1 MISLDQAISALW
13 PNKVMI
19 LPVAIRRQ
27 ARHQGR
33 GTDGH
38 ERPVARSPRRVLIV
52 AVPPVRTLDL
62 FGPVEVFGDANR
74 VHGGDPAYEVNIIS
88 SGPERVVLSH
98 MGTPL
103 NTDQTYREC
112 QKPIDTLLVAGFDF
126 RHEMRFEQ
134 DFLSWRREQCGKSR
148 RFGSV
153 CTGAFVLAAA
163 GLLGGRRATT
173 HWNWC
178 DELARDY
185 PSVTVDRDPIYVRD
199 GNCYTS
205 AGVTAGIDLALGLVE
220 EDLGR
225 PVALKVAQ
233 IMVVFLRRSGGQSQF
248 STTLA
253 AQTRENRPLG
263 DLLAWLP
270 DNIRRDLTVESL
282 ARRAAMSPRNFA
294 RLFQQNVGKTPA
306 RHIEDLRLEVARR
319 QLELTILSL
328 EEVADAS
335 GFASSETLRRMF
347 RRRLGVTPGQ
357 YRASF
362 GRRSAE

>member
-1 MISLDQAISALW
+1 M
-13 PNKVMI
+13 
-19 LPVAIRRQ
+19 
-27 ARHQGR
+27 
-33 GTDGH
+33 
-38 ERPVARSPRRVLIV
+38 
-52 AVPPVRTLDL
+52 
-62 FGPVEVFGDANR
+62 
-74 VHGGDPAYEVNIIS
+74 
-88 SGPERVVLSH
+88 
-98 MGTPL
+98 
-103 NTDQTYREC
+103 
-112 QKPIDTLLVAGFDF
+112 
-126 RHEMRFEQ
+126 
-134 DFLSWRREQCGKSR
+134 
-148 RFGSV
+148 
-153 CTGAFVLAAA
+153 LAAA
-163 GLLGGRRATT
+163 GLLDGRRATT

-185 PSVTVDRDPIYVRD
+185 PLVTVDRDPIYVRD

-205 AGVTAGIDLALGLVE
+205 AGVTAGIDLALALVE

-248 STTLA
+248 STTLV

-270 DNIRRDLTVESL
+270 DNIRRDLTVDSL

-306 RHIEDLRLEVARR
+306 RHIEDLRLEAARR

-362 GRRSAE
+362 GQRCAE

>member
-1 MISLDQAISALW
+1 M
-13 PNKVMI
+13 
-19 LPVAIRRQ
+19 RRQ
-27 ARHQGR
+27 ARHKAIGI
-33 GTDGH
+33 DGH
-38 ERPVARSPRRVLIV
+38 ARPVAQSPRRVVIV

-74 VHGGDPAYEVNIIS
+74 VHGGEPAYDVHIIS
-88 SGPERVVLSH
+88 SGPERVVLGH
-98 MGTPL
+98 LGTPL
-103 NTDQTYREC
+103 NADQTYREC
-112 QKPIDTLLVAGFDF
+112 VGPIDTLLVAGYDN
-126 RHEMRFEQ
+126 REEIKFEQ
-134 DFLSWRREQCGKSR
+134 DFLTWLKEHSGRSR
-148 RFGSV
+148 RFGSI

-163 GLLGGRRATT
+163 GLLDGRRATT

-178 DELARDY
+178 EDLARDY
-185 PSVTVDRDPIYVRD
+185 PAVTVERDPIYVRD

-205 AGVTAGIDLALGLVE
+205 AGVTAGIDLALALVE

-253 AQTRENRPLG
+253 AQAGANRPLG

-270 DNIRRDLTVESL
+270 DNVRGDLTVDSL

-294 RLFQQNVGKTPA
+294 RLFQQDVGKTPA

-319 QLELTILSL
+319 QLELTALSL
-328 EEVADAS
+328 EQVADAS
-335 GFASSETLRRMF
+335 GFGSAETLRRMF

-362 GRRSAE
+362 GRHRAE